1 MFNFIHRHAG
11 EWIII
16 TDLLSFLDESRAIAN
31 PRQSKRRVDPRSFKM
46 NVSSEDVAMSPSSA
60 SLTSTSS
67 TSSASLISPAKPMM
81 SPSLTS
87 YSYKRP
93 NLGEMVEAPDMKKVH
108 VLEDLSEPSA
118 SGSVALQGM
127 EMI

>member
-1 MFNFIHRHAG
+1 
-11 EWIII
+11 
-16 TDLLSFLDESRAIAN
+16 
-31 PRQSKRRVDPRSFKM
+31 M
-46 NVSSEDVAMSPSSA
+46 NVDVTSEDLAMSPSSA

-67 TSSASLISPAKPMM
+67 ASSMM

-93 NLGEMVEAPDMKKVH
+93 NLGEMMEAPDMKKVH
-108 VLEDLSEPSA
+108 VLEELTESSA
-118 SGSVALQGM
+118 SASVALQGM